1 MNICLYAVGKT
12 NFSFVITG
20 TEEYYKRIKRYINF
34 DFKVI
39 KDIKNSK
46 SLDTIQQKEL
56 EGVKILESLTTNDVV
71 ILLDEKGKQM
81 NSLDFA
87 GFIQKKMNSSIKSL
101 VFIIGGAYGF
111 SDDVYKRADYKI
123 SLSQMTFSHQLIRLI
138 FAEQLYRAFSII
150 NKEPYHHE

>member
-46 SLDTIQQKEL
+46 NIDIIQQKEL
-56 EGVKILESLTTNDVV
+56 EGVKILESITNNDVIV
-71 ILLDEKGKQM
+71 LLDEKGIQM

-87 GFIQKKMNSSIKSL
+87 GFIQKQMNSSIKRL

-111 SDDVYKRADYKI
+111 SNDVYKRADYKI
-123 SLSQMTFSHQLIRLI
+123 SLSQMTFSHQKRTI
-138 FAEQLYRAFSII
+138 S
-150 NKEPYHHE
+150 P